1 MDYEFTVEEQK
12 FRQEV
17 EDFVRN
23 ALPPDWEKMAFY
35 WPGGYGTVPIAE
47 KEYEPFVRDF
57 NRKLGSRGWLNLG
70 WPTAFGGQGSM
81 MKQAIVD
88 EVTSYYRA
96 PAGGVATLIA
106 GPTIAAVGTEDMKQE
121 WLPRIAAGE
130 ATFWLGYS
138 EPNAGSDLGA
148 IRTSARPDGDD
159 FIVNG
164 QKIWSSAAHVSEY
177 GWILARTDPKASKHR
192 GASLFIVDNR
202 SPGIT
207 IRPIENIC
215 GIHSFN
221 EVFFDN
227 VRVPAKNVV
236 GGLNQGFYHVMLAL
250 QFERLLVG
258 AGAFRRVLEELVQY
272 AKQTSRSGRP
282 LCEDPLIRNKLAS
295 LAIEVEVLY
304 GLYWKTAWLLDR
316 GQVPELDASMLKLFS
331 TELSRKLAGTGMEIL
346 GPCGQ
351 LVRDSRGAPLYGR
364 VSMGYLDSISGP
376 IGAGTSEIQRTIIA
390 TRGLGLPRQ

>member
-1 MDYEFTVEEQK
+1 MDYEFTEEEK
-12 FRQEV
+12 RFRQEV
-17 EDFVRN
+17 DEFVQKL
-23 ALPPDWEKMAFY
+23 LPQDWEERAFY
-35 WPGGYGTVPIAE
+35 WPGGYGTAPIAE
-47 KEYEPFVRDF
+47 KEYEPFVREF
-57 NRKLGSRGWLNLG
+57 NRKLGSRGWLTLG
-70 WPTAFGGQGSM
+70 WPRQFGGQGSM
-81 MKQAIVD
+81 MRQAIVD

-106 GPTIAAVGTEDMKQE
+106 GPTIAAVGSEEMKQN

-130 ATFWLGYS
+130 TTFWLGYS
-138 EPNAGSDLGA
+138 EPNAGSDLGS

-164 QKIWSSAAHVSEY
+164 QKIWGSAAHVSDY
-177 GWILARTDPKASKHR
+177 AWLLVRTDPKATKHR

-227 VRVPAKNVV
+227 VRVPRENVV

-258 AGAFRRVLEELVQY
+258 AGAFRRVLEDLVRY
-272 AKQTSRSGRP
+272 VRETSQSGQP
-282 LCEDPLIRNKLAS
+282 LSKDPLIRNKLAS
-295 LAIEVEVLY
+295 LAIDVEVLY
-304 GLYWKTAWLLDR
+304 GFYWKTAGLLDR
-316 GQVPELDASMLKLFS
+316 GQIPELEASVLKLFA

-346 GPCGQ
+346 GLSGQ
-351 LVRDSRGAPLYGR
+351 LERGSGGAPLRGR
-364 VSMGYLDSISGP
+364 ISLGYLDSVSGP

-390 TRGLGLPRQ
+390 TRGLGLPRH